1 MIGEYLNNNKKET
14 FRNFYKENEVKE
26 VLIDNVIYKEQKVNV
41 ENILIENIK
50 KIPDIY
56 KIHT

>member
-1 MIGEYLNNNKKET
+1 LNNNKKET